1 MTHYTKSV
9 LCLLRNEALLPEIV
23 AVGNELT
30 NGLLWPYGKKPNFE
44 NIVRILNAGI
54 RAVRETAPEAKTM
67 RHLDNGGN
75 NALYRNWFDSYFAC
89 GGLDFD
95 YIGLSYYPFWHG
107 TMEDLRN
114 NMHDLARRYGK
125 EMIVAEVSTGF
136 SMEDYAAWE
145 KLEPEQRKGMATKP
159 ELAARVP
166 YPMTPEG
173 QSAFVQAVME
183 TIRGVPDGR
192 GKGFV
197 YWEPAWI
204 PVPGCGWAS
213 SYSADYD
220 PDDARVYCGGS
231 ACDNQALFDAEGNPL
246 ESLKNFAY
254 VRTRTDVAARFDS
267 VEPVSVTVKLN
278 NEIILPETV
287 PAIYNNG
294 AVEEVPVIWDET
306 VDLASISASQLG
318 TYPVRGIA
326 QGAEVTCCIN
336 MVEENYVTNYSFE
349 DADTSMWRITEAA
362 PTTDFQNKATDAHT
376 GSISLHFWNAKTVE
390 FTAEQDI
397 TGLREGEYTFSIQ
410 AQGGNMNE
418 DAYLCIYAI
427 SDGVRYEQIFTVNGW
442 VVWQNPTIEKIP
454 CSSGQ
459 MTIGVSVQAAGGAW
473 GTLDD
478 FLLNPSH

>member
-1 MTHYTKSV
+1 MPK
-9 LCLLRNEALLPEIV
+9 
-23 AVGNELT
+23 
-30 NGLLWPYGKKPNFE
+30 
-44 NIVRILNAGI
+44 GI
-54 RAVRETAPEAKTM
+54 
-67 RHLDNGGN
+67 
-75 NALYRNWFDSYFAC
+75 S
-89 GGLDFD
+89 
-95 YIGLSYYPFWHG
+95 
-107 TMEDLRN
+107 EDLRLCP
-114 NMHDLARRYGK
+114 HRHR
-125 EMIVAEVSTGF
+125 
-136 SMEDYAAWE
+136 
-145 KLEPEQRKGMATKP
+145 
-159 ELAARVP
+159 
-166 YPMTPEG
+166 
-173 QSAFVQAVME
+173 
-183 TIRGVPDGR
+183 
-192 GKGFV
+192 
-197 YWEPAWI
+197 
-204 PVPGCGWAS
+204 
-213 SYSADYD
+213 
-220 PDDARVYCGGS
+220 CGGQNRQRG
-231 ACDNQALFDAEGNPL
+231 AGFRDGEAEH
-246 ESLKNFAY
+246 
-254 VRTRTDVAARFDS
+254 
-267 VEPVSVTVKLN
+267 
-278 NEIILPETV
+278 EIILPETV

-306 VDLASISASQLG
+306 VDLASVSASQVG

-326 QGAEVTCCIN
+326 HGAEVTCYIN

-362 PTTDFQNKATDAHT
+362 PTTDFQYKATDAHT